1 MNNIVSKILIV
12 ANLVFS
18 LCFMC
23 FAGAVYSFQAGWVQK
38 HEKAAAQVSSTKSQL
53 DDAIKQKDDQTEKFT
68 ADLLKEKTRADIA
81 EAKEAGLNQNLKQ
94 AIGNQGNAEKERDK
108 HLADLLVAQKE
119 AQARVTETNDARAE
133 IKRLRDQNNDAIAI
147 RRGLEDKNLQMEG
160 QLAEASSR
168 ESQFLKEITRLNDLL
183 RLNKIDP
190 RDPVIGPVPRL
201 IEPVDGKVED
211 SRKNASRSQENVLIS
226 VGSDDGVFKGLKMTV
241 YRTSDDGNANYLA
254 TIKITDVYPDKA
266 VGLVLEE
273 TRNGTI
279 ERDDYVTTKFGSN
292 NL

>member
-1 MNNIVSKILIV
+1 
-12 ANLVFS
+12 
-18 LCFMC
+18 MC

>member
-38 HEKAAAQVSSTKSQL
+38 HEKAAAQVASTKSQL
-53 DDAIKQKDDQTEKFT
+53 DDAIKQKDDQKTKFDK
-68 ADLLKEKTRADIA
+68 DLLDQKMRADNA
-81 EAKEAGLNQNLKQ
+81 EAKVNGLDQNLKQ
-94 AIGNQGNAEKERDK
+94 SIGNQANAEKERDK
-108 HLADLLVAQKE
+108 HLADLVVAQKE
-119 AQARVTETNDARAE
+119 AQARITETNDARAE

-168 ESQFLKEITRLNDLL
+168 ETQFLKEITRLNDLL

-190 RDPVIGPVPRL
+190 RDPIIGPVPRVVQK
-201 IEPVDGKVED
+201 VDGKVEE
-211 SRKNASRSQENVLIS
+211 SRKNASRSQEHVLIS
-226 VGSDDGVFKGLKMTV
+226 VGSDDGVFKSMQMTV
-241 YRTSDDGNANYLA
+241 YRTTDDGKANFLA
-254 TIKITDVYPDKA
+254 TIQITDVYPDKA
-266 VGLVLEE
+266 VGLVVEA
-273 TRNGTI
+273 TRNGI
-279 ERDDYVTTKFGSN
+279 IGRNDYVTTKF
-292 NL
+292 

>member
-38 HEKAAAQVSSTKSQL
+38 HEKAAVQVASTKSQL
-53 DDAIKQKDDQTEKFT
+53 DDAMKQKDDLTGKFT
-68 ADLLKEKTRADIA
+68 ADLVKEKERADKA
-81 EAKEAGLNQNLKQ
+81 EAKEVGLNQDLKQ
-94 AIGNQGNAEKERDK
+94 AIGNQANAEKERDK

-119 AQARVTETNDARAE
+119 AQARITETNDARAE

-190 RDPVIGPVPRL
+190 RDPVIGPVPRVVQK
-201 IEPVDGKVED
+201 VDGKVEE
-211 SRKNASRSQENVLIS
+211 SRKNASRTQEHVLVS
-226 VGSDDGVFKGLKMTV
+226 VGSDDGVFKGMQMTV
-241 YRTSDDGNANYLA
+241 YRTTDDGKANFLA
-254 TIKITDVYPDKA
+254 TIQITDFYPDKA
-266 VGLVLEE
+266 VGLVVEE

-279 ERDDYVTTKFGSN
+279 GRGDYVTTKF
-292 NL
+292 

>member
-18 LCFMC
+18 RCFMC

-68 ADLLKEKTRADIA
+68 ADLSKEKTRANNA
-81 EAKEAGLNQNLKQ
+81 EAKVNGLDQNLKQ

-190 RDPVIGPVPRL
+190 RDPVIGPVPRVVQK
-201 IEPVDGKVED
+201 VDGKVEE

-226 VGSDDGVFKGLKMTV
+226 VGSDDGVFKGMQMTV
-241 YRTSDDGNANYLA
+241 YRTSDGKANYLA
-254 TIKITDVYPDKA
+254 TIKITDVYPDQA
-266 VGLVLEE
+266 VGLVLED

-279 ERDDYVTTKFGSN
+279 ERDDYVTTKF
-292 NL
+292 

>member
-38 HEKAAAQVSSTKSQL
+38 HEKAAAQVASTKSQL
-53 DDAIKQKDDQTEKFT
+53 DDAIKQKDDQKTKFDK
-68 ADLLKEKTRADIA
+68 DLLDQKMRADNA
-81 EAKEAGLNQNLKQ
+81 EAKVNGLEQDLKQ
-94 AIGNQGNAEKERDK
+94 SIGNQANAEKERDK
-108 HLADLLVAQKE
+108 HLADLVVAQKE
-119 AQARVTETNDARAE
+119 AQARITETNDARAE

-168 ESQFLKEITRLNDLL
+168 ETQFLKEITRLNDLL

-190 RDPVIGPVPRL
+190 RDPIIGPVPRVVQK
-201 IEPVDGKVED
+201 VDGKVEE
-211 SRKNASRSQENVLIS
+211 SRKNASRSQEHVLIS
-226 VGSDDGVFKGLKMTV
+226 VGSDDGVFKSMQMTV
-241 YRTSDDGNANYLA
+241 YRTTDDGKANFLA
-254 TIKITDVYPDKA
+254 TIQITDVYPDKA
-266 VGLVLEE
+266 VGLVVEE
-273 TRNGTI
+273 TRNGI
-279 ERDDYVTTKFGSN
+279 IGRDDYVTTKF
-292 NL
+292 

>member
-38 HEKAAAQVSSTKSQL
+38 HEKAAVQLASTKSQL
-53 DDAIKQKDDQTEKFT
+53 DDAIKQKDDQKSKFDK
-68 ADLLKEKTRADIA
+68 DLLDEQMRANNA
-81 EAKEAGLNQNLKQ
+81 EAKVNGLQQNLKQ
-94 AIGNQGNAEKERDK
+94 SIGNQTNAEKERDK

-190 RDPVIGPVPRL
+190 RDPVIGPVPRVVQK
-201 IEPVDGKVED
+201 VDGKVEE
-211 SRKNASRSQENVLIS
+211 SRKNASRTQEHVLIS
-226 VGSDDGVFKGLKMTV
+226 VGSDDGVFKGMQMTV
-241 YRTSDDGNANYLA
+241 YRTTDDGKANFLA
-254 TIKITDVYPDKA
+254 TIQITDFYPDKA
-266 VGLVLEE
+266 VGLVVEE

-279 ERDDYVTTKFGSN
+279 GRGDYVTTKF
-292 NL
+292 

>member
-38 HEKAAAQVSSTKSQL
+38 HEKAAAQLASTKSQL
-53 DDAIKQKDDQTEKFT
+53 DDAMKQKDDQKSKFDK
-68 ADLLKEKTRADIA
+68 DLLDEQMRANNA
-81 EAKEAGLNQNLKQ
+81 EAKVNGLEQNLKQ
-94 AIGNQGNAEKERDK
+94 STGNQTNAEKERDK

-190 RDPVIGPVPRL
+190 RDPVIGPVPRVVQK
-201 IEPVDGKVED
+201 VDGKVEE
-211 SRKNASRSQENVLIS
+211 SRKNASRTQEHVLIS
-226 VGSDDGVFKGLKMTV
+226 VGSDDGVFKGMQMTV
-241 YRTSDDGNANYLA
+241 YRTTDDGKANFLA
-254 TIKITDVYPDKA
+254 TIQITDFYPDKA
-266 VGLVLEE
+266 VGLVVEE

-279 ERDDYVTTKFGSN
+279 GRGDYVTTKF
-292 NL
+292 

>member
-38 HEKAAAQVSSTKSQL
+38 HEKAAAQVASTKSQL
-53 DDAIKQKDDQTEKFT
+53 DDAIKQKDDQKTKFDK
-68 ADLLKEKTRADIA
+68 DLLDQKMRADNA
-81 EAKEAGLNQNLKQ
+81 EAKVNGLEQNLKQ
-94 AIGNQGNAEKERDK
+94 SIGNQANAEKERDK
-108 HLADLLVAQKE
+108 HLADLVVAQKE
-119 AQARVTETNDARAE
+119 AQARITETNDARAE

-168 ESQFLKEITRLNDLL
+168 ETQFLKEITRLNDLL

-190 RDPVIGPVPRL
+190 RDPIIGPVPRVVQK
-201 IEPVDGKVED
+201 VDGKVEE
-211 SRKNASRSQENVLIS
+211 SRKNASRSQEHVLIS
-226 VGSDDGVFKGLKMTV
+226 VGSDDGVFKGMQMTV
-241 YRTSDDGNANYLA
+241 YRTTDDGKANFLA
-254 TIKITDVYPDKA
+254 TIQITDVYPDKA
-266 VGLVLEE
+266 VGLVVEE
-273 TRNGTI
+273 TRNGI
-279 ERDDYVTTKFGSN
+279 IGRDDYVTTKF
-292 NL
+292 

>member
-38 HEKAAAQVSSTKSQL
+38 HDKAAAQVASTKSQL
-53 DDAIKQKDDQTEKFT
+53 DDAIQQKDDQKTKFD
-68 ADLLKEKTRADIA
+68 ADLLKEKTRADNA
-81 EAKEAGLNQNLKQ
+81 EAKVDGLELNLKQ
-94 AIGNQGNAEKERDK
+94 SIASQANAEKERDK
-108 HLADLLVAQKE
+108 HLADLVVAQKE
-119 AQARVTETNDARAE
+119 KQARVIETNDARAE

-160 QLAEASSR
+160 ELAEASSR
-168 ESQFLKEITRLNDLL
+168 ETQFLKEITRLNDLL

-190 RDPVIGPVPRL
+190 RDPVIGPVPKVVQK
-201 IEPVDGKVED
+201 VDGKVEE
-211 SRKNASRSQENVLIS
+211 SRKNASRSQEHVLIS
-226 VGSDDGVFKGLKMTV
+226 VGSDDEVFKGMQMTV
-241 YRTSDDGNANYLA
+241 YRATDDGKANFLA
-254 TIKITDVYPDKA
+254 TIQITEVFPDKA
-266 VGLVLEE
+266 VGLVVEE

-279 ERDDYVTTKFGSN
+279 ERGNYVTTKF
-292 NL
+292 